1 MNILW
6 LVAGCVP
13 KFVAVNLSHQVAE
26 WLGPSSVD
34 VVTGVALHWTS
45 TLKSLPA
52 ANLLSGHSGLFQRVV
67 S

>member
-6 LVAGCVP
+6 LVPGYVP
-13 KFVAVNLSHQVAE
+13 KFMAVNLSHQVAE
-26 WLGPSSVD
+26 WPGPSSVD
-34 VVTGVALHWTS
+34 VVTGVALYWTS

-52 ANLLSGHSGLFQRVV
+52 ANLLSGRSGFFQRVV

>member
-13 KFVAVNLSHQVAE
+13 KFMAVNLGHQVAE
-26 WLGPSSVD
+26 WLGPPSVD
-34 VVTGVALHWTS
+34 VIMGVALYWTS
-45 TLKSLPA
+45 TLKSLLA
-52 ANLLSGHSGLFQRVV
+52 SNLLSGHSGLFQRVV